1 MKIYARENELKLL
14 KEIYLSKKSEFLAV
28 YGRRRVGKTYLIKN
42 FFEDK
47 GIFFHIT
54 GTPQSKTQQQ
64 LWNFS
69 NIYSEVFNKS
79 EPIDTPSS
87 WQEAFHLLKD
97 EINKIQSVKKVILF
111 FDELPWL
118 ANQKSG
124 FVESLT
130 YLWNR
135 FLESDP
141 RLILIVCGSAASWM
155 IKNVVDNRG
164 GLYNRIT
171 KKIRLEPFNLFDTEK
186 YLKQKNHISLTRKHI
201 AEIYMA
207 IGGVAAYLDLIKPG
221 KSSSQIISEII
232 FNHQSPLSK
241 EFDRLFKS
249 LFNNSEYHK
258 KIVKT
263 LAKNKKGID
272 RSNLFHKVG
281 IKSGSVKN
289 RVINELVESG
299 FIAKNPFFG
308 NRKKGELLRLVD
320 EYSAFYLKWHQEINN
335 CRQPLHPDYWLIL
348 QNSGK
353 YKSWSG
359 YAFETLCINHIDHIA
374 RALGISGII
383 YSYSSWYH
391 RPANK
396 SDKGVQIDLLI
407 DRADNCINL
416 CELKFHS
423 SQFTISKEYAGKLI
437 YKKQKFIEQTRTNK
451 TIFITMVTFYGTKEN
466 DYYREIVNNQITI
479 KNL

>member
-1 MKIYARENELKLL
+1 MKICAREHEKNIL
-14 KEIYLSKKSEFLAV
+14 KEIYHSKKSEFVAV

-42 FFEDK
+42 YFEDK

-54 GTPQSKTQQQ
+54 GTPQSSTKQQ

-69 NIYSEVFNKS
+69 NIYSEVFNLGDPVKA
-79 EPIDTPSS
+79 PSS
-87 WQEAFHLLKD
+87 WQEAFFLLKNA
-97 EINKIQSVKKVILF
+97 INQIISDRKVILF

-118 ANQKSG
+118 SNKKSG
-124 FVESLT
+124 FIEALT

-135 FLESDP
+135 FLENDP

-171 KKIRLEPFNLFDTEK
+171 QKIRLEPFNLFDTEK
-186 YLKQKNHISLTRKHI
+186 YLRQKKNICLSRKQI

-221 KSSSQIISEII
+221 MSSSQIISEII
-232 FNHQSPLSK
+232 FNNQSPLSG

-249 LFNNSEYHK
+249 LFNKSDLHK

-263 LAKNKKGID
+263 LAANKKGMD
-272 RSNLFHKVG
+272 RNDLFNKVG

-289 RVINELVESG
+289 RVVHELLESG
-299 FIAKNPFFG
+299 FIAKNSFFG
-308 NRKKGELLRLVD
+308 NRKKGESLRLVD
-320 EYSAFYLKWHQEINN
+320 EYSAFYLKWHREINN
-335 CRQPLHPDYWLIL
+335 CRLPVKPDYWPIL

-353 YKSWSG
+353 YKTWSG
-359 YAFETLCINHIDHIA
+359 YAFETLCINHVDFIA
-374 RALGISGII
+374 SALGISGII
-383 YSYSSWYH
+383 YSCSSWSH
-391 RPANK
+391 RPTNTD
-396 SDKGVQIDLLI
+396 DKGTQIDLLI

-416 CELKFHS
+416 CELKFYNG
-423 SQFTISKEYAGKLI
+423 QFTISKEYANKLTE
-437 YKKQKFIEQTRTNK
+437 KKQKFIEQTKTNK
-451 TIFITMVTFYGTKEN
+451 TIFITMITFYGTKEN
-466 DYYREIVNNQITI
+466 YYYREVVNNQISI
-479 KNL
+479 INL